1 MGVDRYNGQIRFDC
15 VLLEFVFLRTAG
27 SKSSC
32 VTHLKK
38 MKLNWPFSSSQPK
51 DFPMQHCTDSHPQ
64 ALKAKV
70 KFTFEKLELHFSV
83 TTGQQ

>member
-38 MKLNWPFSSSQPK
+38 MKL
-51 DFPMQHCTDSHPQ
+51 MQHCPDSYPR